1 MRTWEGNL
9 VAVAA
14 VLAGT
19 MLVVACGG
27 GGGEEATPTTSPA
40 GERTETTTEA
50 TGESTTS
57 TEDGAGGTVTGEDL
71 VVEADDLRNINDM
84 TPVRGFFVDNLL
96 GHLDEA
102 VAIAEANEGG
112 TYPVG
117 TIIQLIPT
125 EVMVKR
131 GAGFSPATKDWEFL
145 FVEVTAEGTEIIDRG
160 TLDVIN
166 AFGLDCATCHLK
178 ADEQFD
184 LVCETGATD
193 HGCDPLQIGR
203 EIIDAVQ
210 AADPRPRA

>member
-1 MRTWEGNL
+1 MRAWVGN
-9 VAVAA
+9 VVA
-14 VLAGT
+14 VLAVTGV
-19 MLVVACGG
+19 VVACGG
-27 GGGEEATPTTSPA
+27 GGDEGTGPKTSA
-40 GERTETTTEA
+40 GSSSSTTTGA
-50 TGESTTS
+50 TSTTV
-57 TEDGAGGTVTGEDL
+57 AGEDL
-71 VVEADDLRNINDM
+71 VVEEGDLRNINLM

-131 GAGFSPATKDWEFL
+131 GAGFSPETNDWEFL
-145 FVEVTAEGTEIIDRG
+145 FVEVTAEGTTIIDRG

-193 HGCDPLQIGR
+193 HGCDPLPIGR
-203 EIIDAVQ
+203 DIIDAVQ
-210 AADPRPRA
+210 AADPRPR

>member
-1 MRTWEGNL
+1 MRSWQGTL

-19 MLVVACGG
+19 AGVVACGG
-27 GGGEEATPTTSPA
+27 GSDRAEPP
-40 GERTETTTEA
+40 TTTEEA
-50 TGESTTS
+50 STTDS
-57 TEDGAGGTVTGEDL
+57 SAPVEDL
-71 VVEADDLRNINDM
+71 EVDEDDLRNINLM

-112 TYPVG
+112 EYPVG

-131 GAGFSPATKDWEFL
+131 APGFSPETKDWEFL
-145 FVEVTAEGTEIIDRG
+145 FVEVSEEGTKIIDRG

-166 AFGLDCATCHLK
+166 AFGLDCASCHLK
-178 ADEQFD
+178 AEDRFD
-184 LVCETGATD
+184 MVCETGATD
-193 HGCDPLQIGR
+193 HGCDPLPIGR
-203 EIIDAVQ
+203 DVIDPIQ
-210 AADPRPRA
+210 AADPRPR

>member
-14 VLAGT
+14 VVAGT
-19 MLVVACGG
+19 FLVVACGG
-27 GGGEEATPTTSPA
+27 GADGATTTTTTTSS
-40 GERTETTTEA
+40 T
-50 TGESTTS
+50 STTAAGTS
-57 TEDGAGGTVTGEDL
+57 TTGPAGEDL
-71 VVEADDLRNINDM
+71 VVDEDDLRNINLM

-102 VAIAEANEGG
+102 VAIAEADEGG

-131 GAGFSPATKDWEFL
+131 AAGFSPETNDWEFL
-145 FVEVTAEGTEIIDRG
+145 FVEVTEDGTEIIDRG

-166 AFGLDCATCHLK
+166 AFGLDCASCHLK
-178 ADEQFD
+178 AEDRFD
-184 LVCETGATD
+184 MVCETD

-203 EIIDAVQ
+203 DVIDAVQ
-210 AADPRPRA
+210 AADPRPIP